1 MSTGAVEVEKEPAVK
16 SSAPP
21 RVPAQIGVTVLTGGF
36 DRPYAFGLTTA
47 LASQGVALDVI
58 GSAEVDSPEMHSTPG
73 LTFLNL
79 QGDPREKASRPKR
92 IFKVL
97 RFYARLFRYVVSAK
111 TRVFHILWN
120 NKFPAFDRTLLMLYY
135 KMFGKKIVFTAHNV
149 NAGRR
154 DKNDSA
160 MNRLTLKIQYHLADH
175 IFVHTEKMKSELGDD
190 FGIPAESVTVIP
202 FGINNSVPNSEL
214 TSAQAKHKLGL
225 DADSKTIL
233 FYGAI
238 RPYKGLEHLVAAFQ
252 RVAPKDSTC
261 RLLIAGEV
269 KKGAEQYLQD
279 IQKTID
285 EDRFCRTQTVQR
297 IEFIPDAET
306 EVYFKAADV
315 LVLPYSEIFQSGVLF
330 LAYSFGLPVIAADI
344 GSFHEDILPG
354 ETGFLCKSVRAEDFA
369 ETIERYFASD
379 LYKSLASRRPHIQ
392 AFTEKRNSWRTV
404 ADATCA
410 VYERLLGISA

>member
-1 MSTGAVEVEKEPAVK
+1 MSTGAVEVEKESTLK
-16 SSAPP
+16 SDSPT
-21 RVPAQIGVTVLTGGF
+21 RVPARIGVTILTGGF
-36 DRPYAFGLTTA
+36 DRPYAFGLSMA
-47 LASQGVALDVI
+47 LAYKGVVLDVV
-58 GSAEVDSPEMHSTPG
+58 GSTEVDSPEMHSTPG
-73 LTFLNL
+73 LNFLNL
-79 QGDPREKASRPKR
+79 QGDPREKAGRLKR

-111 TRVFHILWN
+111 SRIFHILWN

-160 MNRLTLKIQYHLADH
+160 LNRLTLKIQYRLADH
-175 IFVHTEKMKSELGDD
+175 IFVHTEKMKSELGDE
-190 FGIPAESVTVIP
+190 FGIPAKFVTVIP

-214 TSAQAKHKLGL
+214 TSVQAKHKLGL
-225 DADSKTIL
+225 DAHSKTIL

-238 RPYKGLEHLVAAFQ
+238 RQYKGLEHLLAAFQ
-252 RVAPKDSTC
+252 CVAPKDSTF

-285 EDRFCRTQTVQR
+285 EDRCCRTQTVQR

-344 GSFHEDILPG
+344 GSFHEDIISG

-369 ETIERYFASD
+369 EAIERYFASD
-379 LYKSLASRRPHIQ
+379 LYKSLASRRTHIQ
-392 AFTEKRNSWRTV
+392 AFAEKRNSWRTV
-404 ADATCA
+404 ANATCG